1 MNQTL
6 IELKLK
12 LKLNKQTLASILGVS
27 PKKANDLLIGRREV
41 SEDQAK
47 LLSAHFNLPVSHFLE
62 FVEDLV

>member
-6 IELKLK
+6 IELKL
-12 LKLNKQTLASILGVS
+12 NKQTLAAILGVS
-27 PKKANDLLIGRREV
+27 PKKANDLIIGRREV

-47 LLSAHFNLPVSHFLE
+47 LLAAHFNLPISHFLE